1 MISTRYR
8 VATAFTLIVAGIVVA
23 IIGYLGVSKET
34 EVAFQ
39 LPYFASAGVGA
50 LMLLGFGGILL
61 LNSQLETDGDRMEEL
76 EEAVRQL
83 SNEVGRLVDELT
95 PQRGTR
101 PARAVAAEKER
112 AAKEEGAAPPRTRR
126 TRAVVKKEES

>member
-8 VATAFTLIVAGIVVA
+8 VATAFTLIAAGIVVA

-61 LNSQLETDGDRMEEL
+61 LNSQLETDSDRMEEL

-83 SNEVGRLVDELT
+83 SNEVGKLVDELS

-101 PARAVAAEKER
+101 PARAVAAEKEK
-112 AAKEEGAAPPRTRR
+112 AASDDTPAPRTRR
-126 TRAVVKKEES
+126 TKARISTE

>member
-23 IIGYLGVSKET
+23 IIGYLGVSTET

-61 LNSQLETDGDRMEEL
+61 LNSQLETDSDRMEEL

-83 SNEVGRLVDELT
+83 SNEVGKLVDELS

-101 PARAVAAEKER
+101 PARAVAAEKEK
-112 AAKEEGAAPPRTRR
+112 AASDDTPAPRTRR
-126 TRAVVKKEES
+126 TKARISTE

>member
-8 VATAFTLIVAGIVVA
+8 VATAFALIVAGIVVA

-61 LNSQLETDGDRMEEL
+61 LNSQLETDGDRLEEL
-76 EEAVRQL
+76 EDAVRQL
-83 SNEVGRLVDELT
+83 SNEVGRLVDEMT

-101 PARAVAAEKER
+101 PARSVAAQKER
-112 AAKEEGAAPPRTRR
+112 GPAEDEQPAKTRR
-126 TRAVVKKEES
+126 TRSTKVLPDS